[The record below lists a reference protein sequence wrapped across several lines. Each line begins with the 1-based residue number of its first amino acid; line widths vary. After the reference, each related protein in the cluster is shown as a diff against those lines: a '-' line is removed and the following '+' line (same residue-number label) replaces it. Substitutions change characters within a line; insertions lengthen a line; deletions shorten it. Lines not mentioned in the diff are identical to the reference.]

1 MNPVPRQLAEH
12 PFLAGFEASM
22 LDRLA
27 AFTVP
32 REFSKRAVIAHSGAD
47 ADEFHLVV
55 SGRAGIEIIAAGVRP
70 MVIATVHGGEVIG
83 WSWFVEP
90 HRWHFDVIA
99 LDTVHTLAI
108 DAAQLRAACDADHEL
123 GYRLARRLTTVMAAR
138 IEATR
143 HQVVDHYGRR

>member
-1 MNPVPRQLAEH
+1 
-12 PFLAGFEASM
+12 M

-32 REFSKRAVIAHSGAD
+32 REFPKRAVIAHSGAD

-123 GYRLARRLTTVMAAR
+123 GYRLARRLTTVMASR
-138 IEATR
+138 IEASR
-143 HQVVDHYGRR
+143 HQVVDHYGRER